1 MLAVSII
8 VLSVNCGHY
17 SLFSDCPIP
26 SLLLLLLLVQLRTEN
41 VADCCAV
48 AVLTWF
54 SEIATSLRQPPPPSL
69 MHSHE
74 CLLTTVFL
82 FQLCLQVGE
91 CPTLALRP
99 TSRCP

>member
-8 VLSVNCGHY
+8 VLSVNRGHY

-54 SEIATSLRQPPPPSL
+54 SEIAKTMNNRVGGWGCAFTKLRRGRVRRNSPR
-69 MHSHE
+69 M
-74 CLLTTVFL
+74 
-82 FQLCLQVGE
+82 
-91 CPTLALRP
+91 R
-99 TSRCP
+99 

>member
-17 SLFSDCPIP
+17 SLFSDYPIP
-26 SLLLLLLLVQLRTEN
+26 SLLLLLLLMQLRTEK

-54 SEIATSLRQPPPPSL
+54 SEIATSLRVAPSKPL
-69 MHSHE
+69 SGPQQRSCH
-74 CLLTTVFL
+74 FL
-82 FQLCLQVGE
+82 
-91 CPTLALRP
+91 ANSLRP
-99 TSRCP
+99 LPLHLLHLF